1 MYVSQKKKL
10 WVVKQDATRARD
22 KYNKAMSQ
30 LEQSRTATD
39 IQRTEFQ
46 QHLNKVTLE
55 QDEAVARALLMDNDD
70 IDFNNN
76 DILKKAKTTVYDKI
90 KVAAPGSSEE
100 TIASLKTMQQMQK
113 SHTAIAKKKIVE
125 MEKEKKL
132 IDERVKQLVRRLVEK
147 DSKVKKLEETITY
160 LKGELSYSKNKAKKK
175 LSPPGTRHDSHKN
188 ADSTSPSNIHVDD
201 KSSEE
206 KLGESYDMIGLEEI
220 TGAMFAS
227 NNKSLPPSPPVA
239 TVTENKSA
247 SKGQKH
253 KNTMWSGSRLTNQRR
268 HNGHDKKQRLNRQQ
282 IESWKKN
289 KNQMII
295 QLSLKR
301 DGLVCM
307 KKQK

>member
-1 MYVSQKKKL
+1 MPLGYDNSTSYARACMDFLKIEISKENQFIDWRTRPLSKDKIDYERTILKEMVDKIERNDKKVKEYAKNFSKSVRDASEVRLTLQTLFDMYVSQKKKL

-76 DILKKAKTTVYDKI
+76 DILKAKTTVYDNI

-147 DSKVKKLEETITY
+147 DSKVKKLEEKQKSFLARNDAISLLQIIRRGLLRVIVDTY
-160 LKGELSYSKNKAKKK
+160 VHRLSRNGYARDVSHILCLCCGEEHA
-175 LSPPGTRHDSHKN
+175 
-188 ADSTSPSNIHVDD
+188 
-201 KSSEE
+201 
-206 KLGESYDMIGLEEI
+206 
-220 TGAMFAS
+220 
-227 NNKSLPPSPPVA
+227 
-239 TVTENKSA
+239 
-247 SKGQKH
+247 
-253 KNTMWSGSRLTNQRR
+253 
-268 HNGHDKKQRLNRQQ
+268 
-282 IESWKKN
+282 
-289 KNQMII
+289 
-295 QLSLKR
+295 LSLL
-301 DGLVCM
+301 G
-307 KKQK
+307 